1 MRSPNPLKQALAQ
14 QQRQI
19 GLWCSLG
26 HNITIEIVAGS
37 GFDWLVLDMEH
48 SPNDFRSVLTQLQV
62 VAAYPT
68 EAVVRLPDGNPTRIK
83 QYLDIGARSF
93 VFPNVNSAEEAAAL
107 VAATRYPT
115 QGGIRGVSLAQRANR
130 FGRIKDY
137 HANAFNDICI
147 IAQIETPEA
156 VKAAENIAQVDG
168 IDALF
173 VGPSDLST
181 NMGHLIQ
188 PQQPDVQEA
197 IVHVQQSAQRAGKP
211 VGILAPAQKDA
222 EHYLSLGYTLMAV
235 GSDQGLLIAASDQ
248 LAKTF
253 TTKT

>member
-1 MRSPNPLKQALAQ
+1 MAFANPLKQALAT

-68 EAVVRLPDGNPTRIK
+68 EAVVRLPDGNPSRIK
-83 QYLDIGARSF
+83 QYLDIGVRSF
-93 VFPNVNSAEEAAAL
+93 VFPNVNSATEAAAL

-130 FGRIKDY
+130 FGRIKNY
-137 HANAFNDICI
+137 HANAYKDICI

-156 VKAAENIAQVDG
+156 VNEAESIAQVDG

-181 NMGHLIQ
+181 NMGHLIEPKQ
-188 PQQPDVQEA
+188 PAVQDA
-197 IVHVQQSAQRAGKP
+197 IIQVQKSAQRAGKP
-211 VGILAPAQKDA
+211 VGILAPVQEDA
-222 EHYLSLGYTLMAV
+222 EYYLSLGYTLVAV
-235 GSDQGLLIAASDQ
+235 GSDQGLLIAASDR
-248 LAKTF
+248 LAQTFKT
-253 TTKT
+253 